1 MKKNNSSKNSRKIN
15 IDIVTNKS
23 NKLRLSIGL
32 IISACIIYGAV
43 STFFS
48 YATDV
53 HKVIRAK
60 KQIRKE
66 YRKTEH
72 YAEDPPEDPIYV
84 AIVDNGFD
92 MDHVAYYHNV
102 STKYVYSTD
111 GSSDIREVPQ
121 YSAGEYG
128 LTHHGTHVVGIL
140 CGQMGLRAN
149 GTYGYEGVAP
159 NAKVIL
165 VQMLPN
171 SSISEMVQAFNY
183 IQQTPAK
190 IVSMSMSFGGRL
202 KDGSGTAD
210 SSSYS
215 NTGMPPEIFEAIL
228 QLANRGKIIVIS
240 AGNNGSALES
250 SPYGWSLIQL
260 AQLAKGRVIIAGA
273 SEYRD
278 NNGVLSYLFS
288 KIFKKWSIGYYGD
301 KMAYFS
307 NYPRTILGASHF
319 ITAPGVNIESSVTN
333 MIFPIQTM
341 SGTSMSA
348 PIVAGALVRILEH
361 LPSKNADEAVK
372 ILFDSARKNNLI
384 TGALLSS
391 DFGAGIVDLSI
402 LDK

>member
-1 MKKNNSSKNSRKIN
+1 MKNSNVMKKNNGKVHTG
-15 IDIVTNKS
+15 IDTNNKS
-23 NKLRLSIGL
+23 NKFRLVIGL
-32 IISACIIYGAV
+32 IISACIMYGAI

-53 HKVIRAK
+53 HKVIKAK

-66 YRKTEH
+66 YRNTE
-72 YAEDPPEDPIYV
+72 YFAEDPVYV

-121 YSAGEYG
+121 YASGEYG

-140 CGQMGLRAN
+140 CGQMGLRAD

-165 VQMLPN
+165 VQLLPN
-171 SSISEMVQAFNY
+171 ASIAEMVQAFNY

-190 IVSMSMSFGGRL
+190 IVSMSMSFGRQKL
-202 KDGSGTAD
+202 KNNPGAVDAG
-210 SSSYS
+210 YS
-215 NTGMPPEIFEAIL
+215 DNGMPSEIFEAIL
-228 QLANRGKIIVIS
+228 QLANRGKVIVIS

-260 AQLAKGRVIIAGA
+260 ARLAKGRVIIAGA

-278 NNGVLSYLFS
+278 NNGILSYIFS

-307 NYPRTILGASHF
+307 NYPMTGLGAAHF

-333 MIFPIQTM
+333 MMFPIQTM

-361 LPSKNADEAVK
+361 IPSKDVDEAVK
-372 ILFDSARKNNLI
+372 ILFDAARKNNLI

-391 DFGAGIVDLSI
+391 DFGTGIVDLSI